1 MSQEIEV
8 PKLGISIGDYNGVGM
23 EVIIKSLLDV
33 SIYKNFTPI
42 VYGSSKVASY
52 HRKALNV
59 NDFSFNIIKQAE
71 QANPKLPNMINV
83 WEEETKIDFGQA
95 DKTAGSYA
103 LKSLEAA
110 VKDLKAGKIDV
121 LVTAPINKN
130 TIHSEQ
136 FKFTGHTEY
145 LSRFFEVKEHL
156 MLLFNDR
163 IKVALVTEHLPLKE
177 VSGSLSKEKILGKI
191 KTLND
196 SLKKD
201 FAINKP
207 KIAVLGLNPHAGDNG
222 LIGQEERDIILPAV
236 NMAKEQNMLAMG
248 PYAADGFFGTNEF
261 LKFDAVLAMYHD
273 QGLIPFKY
281 MAFEDGVNY
290 TAGLPIIRTSPDH
303 GTAYDIAGKGIAS
316 ESSMR
321 NAMYAA
327 VDIFHRRKQFTELH
341 SNPLKI
347 SVQKRERESSSER
360 D

>member
-1 MSQEIEV
+1 
-8 PKLGISIGDYNGVGM
+8 M
-23 EVIIKSLLDV
+23 EVIIKSLLDTG
-33 SIYKNFTPI
+33 IYKSFTPI

-52 HRKALNV
+52 HRKAINQ
-59 NDFSFNIIKQAE
+59 NDFSFNIIKQAD
-71 QANPKLPNMINV
+71 QANPKLPNLINV
-83 WEEETKIDFGQA
+83 WDEETKIEFGQA
-95 DKTAGSYA
+95 DKIAGSYA

-110 VKDLKAGKIDV
+110 VSDLKAGKIDV

-130 TIHSEQ
+130 TMHSEQ
-136 FKFTGHTEY
+136 FKFSGHTEF
-145 LSRFFEVKEHL
+145 LSKSFDVKEHL

-163 IKVALVTEHLPLKE
+163 IKVALVTEHLALRD
-177 VSGSLSKEKILGKI
+177 VSASLSTDKIFNKI
-191 KTLND
+191 KVLHE

-207 KIAVLGLNPHAGDNG
+207 KIAVLALNPHAGDSG
-222 LIGQEERDIILPAV
+222 LIGMEEKDIILPAV
-236 NMAKEQNMLAMG
+236 NKAKDQNILAMG
-248 PYAADGFFGTNEF
+248 PFAADGFFGANEF
-261 LKFDAVLAMYHD
+261 LKYDAVLAMYHD

-290 TAGLPIIRTSPDH
+290 TAGLPVIRTSPDH

-327 VDIFHRRKQFTELH
+327 IDIFHRRKQFEELNK
-341 SNPLKI
+341 NPLKI
-347 SVQKRERESSSER
+347 SVQKKERE